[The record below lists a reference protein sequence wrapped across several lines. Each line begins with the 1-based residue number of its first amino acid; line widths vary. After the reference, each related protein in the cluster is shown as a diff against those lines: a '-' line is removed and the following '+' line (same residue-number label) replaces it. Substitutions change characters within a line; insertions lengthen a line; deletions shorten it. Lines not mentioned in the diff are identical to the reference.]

1 MRYAM
6 VSETYPPEINGVALT
21 VQDLERGLRARG
33 HEVHVV
39 RPRQWA
45 REAPAAHEALAAG
58 LPIPRYPGMRFGLP
72 APWLLR
78 RRWARSRPDAVYV
91 ATEGPL
97 GWSALRTAL
106 RLGIPVATG
115 FHTRFD
121 QYARDYGLAMLEPL
135 AMRWMRRFH
144 NTSAATLVPT
154 CELRDFLD
162 GNGFSRVVH
171 LPRAVD
177 CARFDPARRDA
188 ALRAEWGIGEDQ
200 LAVLYF
206 GRVAAEKNLALAIR
220 AFEAVRARRPDARF
234 VWVGEGPQLAAVRA
248 AHPDFVY
255 CGLRLGLDLA
265 RHVASADMFLFPSHS
280 ETFGNVTLEAMASGV
295 ATVAFRYGAAREH
308 LRDGLHGAAIDD
320 ADEDGFVAAACAL
333 AIDDDGRR
341 RMGARA
347 REALHRLRPEQVA
360 SDFEAVLLDMAARQ
374 RHDRRHTDRYT
385 GTDGSTRDAD
395 AAVA

>member
-33 HEVHVV
+33 HEVDVV
-39 RPRQWA
+39 RPRQWPHEVA
-45 REAPAAHEALAAG
+45 AAHEALAAG
-58 LPIPRYPGMRFGLP
+58 APIPRYPGMRFGFP
-72 APWLLR
+72 APLLLR
-78 RRWARSRPDAVYV
+78 RQWARRRPDAVYV

-121 QYARDYGLAMLEPL
+121 QYTRDYGVGMLEPL

-144 NTSAATLVPT
+144 NASAATLVPT

-162 GNGFSRVVH
+162 GNGFSGVVH

-177 CARFDPARRDA
+177 CARFDPARRDPG
-188 ALRAEWGIGEDQ
+188 LRAEWGLGEDQ

-206 GRVAAEKNLALAIR
+206 GRIAAEKNLALAIR
-220 AFEAVRARRPDARF
+220 AFDAIHTRRPDARF
-234 VWVGEGPQLAAVRA
+234 VWVGDGPGLASVRA
-248 AHPDFVY
+248 ARPDFIY
-255 CGLRLGLDLA
+255 RGLRLGTDLA
-265 RHVASADMFLFPSHS
+265 RHVASADMFLFPSLS
-280 ETFGNVTLEAMASGV
+280 ETFGNVTLEAMACGV

-308 LRDGLHGAAIDD
+308 LRDRLHGAAIEGT
-320 ADEDGFVAAACAL
+320 DEAAFVDAACAL
-333 AIDDDGRR
+333 AADDAGRR
-341 RMGARA
+341 RMGRQA
-347 REALHRLRPEQVA
+347 REALRKLRPEQVA
-360 SDFEAVLLDMAARQ
+360 ADFEAVLVDMVARHG
-374 RHDRRHTDRYT
+374 RGGDNARGWT
-385 GTDGSTRDAD
+385 GTHGSRNDAD